1 MHFFYKKELL
11 IASDWNYDNSIIINW
26 FIDKFDPIEYLKD
39 YYGDLDPDYLVD
51 IIFTNVDEWGTSF
64 MTELGIEQD
73 VQDNI
78 SYEDLI
84 EQLEENVKTHLVEYY
99 RSKWNKFVLEYEN
112 QIKDES

>member
-1 MHFFYKKELL
+1 MRFFYKKELS

-26 FIDKFDPIEYLKD
+26 FINKFDPIEYLKD

-51 IIFTNVDEWGTSF
+51 IIFDNVDEWDISF
-64 MTELGIEQD
+64 MTELGIEQG

-78 SYEDLI
+78 SNEDLI
-84 EQLEENVKTHLVEYY
+84 EQLEENIKTNLVNYY
-99 RSKWNKFVLEYEN
+99 KSKWDEFVLEYEN